1 VNSPQER
8 LTALKERFYEPGRLD
23 FYMAAPGVVAARIE
37 SDRASASVALVG
49 ATVISYAPS
58 GFGETLFL
66 SGVGNFLPGK
76 AIRGGIP
83 LCWPWFGANPR
94 DASLPPHGFFRLL
107 EWEVREAFHDSLG
120 SSVTLSLRDS
130 EGSRKY
136 WPHGFE
142 AVCRVSL
149 GDRLGVSIR
158 IANDSQEA
166 WDLSGA
172 FHPYLRVADIGAAGI
187 PSFGGEDY
195 IDNTAPDSTE
205 ARKTQSGVLRFAGE
219 INRVYD
225 HAGPVDVDDPG
236 EGRLVSVRGDSLES
250 VGIWTPWREKCAAAP
265 DLDGNDYTK
274 FLCVE
279 PGIIPPRTRRI
290 GPGCAFEAGI
300 TVSVSRLE

>member
-1 VNSPQER
+1 MDSQQER
-8 LTALKERFYEPGRLD
+8 LKALKEKFSAPGRLD

-37 SDRASASVALVG
+37 SGRASASVALLG
-49 ATVISYAPS
+49 ATVISYAPP

-83 LCWPWFGANPR
+83 LCWPWFGANPHN
-94 DASLPPHGFFRLL
+94 ASLPPHGFFRLM
-107 EWEVREAFHDSLG
+107 EWEVVEAFHDSSE
-120 SSVTLSLRDS
+120 SSITLSLRDS
-130 EGSRKY
+130 EETRRY

-142 AVCRVSL
+142 AACRVSL
-149 GDRLGVSIR
+149 GDRLEVGIR

-172 FHPYLRVADIGAAGI
+172 FHPYLRVADISAAAI
-187 PSFGGEDY
+187 PSFGSEDY
-195 IDNTAPDSTE
+195 IDNTVPNLTA
-205 ARKTQSGVLRFAGE
+205 ARKGQSGVLRFAGE
-219 INRVYD
+219 VNRVYD

-236 EGRLVSVRGDSLES
+236 ENRRVSVRGDSLES
-250 VGIWTPWREKCAAAP
+250 VGIWTPWRMKCAAAP
-265 DLDGNDYTK
+265 DLDENDYTK

-290 GPGCAFEAGI
+290 EPGCAFEAGI